1 MRHQGD
7 SHIQEQL
14 IGDTLS
20 EYLDRVNAWRDL
32 WPEVR
37 DRAPLRKRAAF
48 PPLLKALAAVAAV
61 SLIVVAALVQP
72 WSPSDPASHFLAV
85 AHAYDG
91 LFELE
96 TVRYRV
102 DGDDSFGQRY
112 VQLSQVDN
120 VKRVHYSAL
129 WLGTNST
136 DGRPSHEWAI
146 VDGKQYDREQLAFG
160 RDTTPIRIV
169 PLPSLSPQDLPAIRK
184 LAVLD
189 AGQRAQDQSTV
200 SQDVPLSPGEI
211 WVLSRETRG
220 WEPFG
225 DLGGLP
231 WGRQEIEERFDRVE
245 RIGEVEVDGQ
255 PAVHYRAE
263 REKKLSMS
271 QETATSQDGV
281 GRLLKNVYSGTD
293 ELRTLTDTLD
303 FWVEPEDG
311 RLIKA
316 DLTQIER
323 APTPPTDF
331 NERDWCQGLGEF
343 AEAEYIYRLASGPLD
358 HFLSFEEPE
367 DSDSYEPARVICWN
381 AGQTEG
387 RVVWGRN
394 LAEQIG
400 EDFWVQWTYTFTEF
414 NKPLSL
420 PDTLPENRR

>member
-7 SHIQEQL
+7 SHIQERL

-20 EYLDRVNAWRDL
+20 DYLGRVNAGRDL
-32 WPEVR
+32 WPGIR
-37 DRAPLRKRAAF
+37 DRAPLWKRAAF

-72 WSPSDPASHFLAV
+72 WFPPDSESHFLAV

-96 TVRYRV
+96 TVRYRL
-102 DGDDSFGQRY
+102 DGNDSFGQRF

-120 VKRVHYSAL
+120 VNRIHYSVL

-136 DGRPSHEWAI
+136 DGRRSHQWVI
-146 VDGKQYDREQLAFG
+146 VDGKQYDREQLALG
-160 RDTTPIRIV
+160 RDTTPMRIV
-169 PLPSLSPQDLPAIRK
+169 PLPSISPQDLPAIRK

-189 AGQRAQDQSTV
+189 AGQRVTDQPTP
-200 SQDVPLSPGEI
+200 SQDVALSPGEV

-231 WGRQEIEERFDRVE
+231 WGRQEVEERFDRVE
-245 RIGEVEVDGQ
+245 RIRIAEVDGQ

-263 REKKLSMS
+263 RERKLSMS
-271 QETATSQDGV
+271 QETAASHDGS

-303 FWVEPEDG
+303 LWG
-311 RLIKA
+311 RLGRRQDHQGGLDA
-316 DLTQIER
+316 GR
-323 APTPPTDF
+323 ASPSPSGRLQR
-331 NERDWCQGLGEF
+331 EGLVPGTRRVRGGGVYLPVDVGT
-343 AEAEYIYRLASGPLD
+343 AGP
-358 HFLSFEEPE
+358 FPE
-367 DSDSYEPARVICWN
+367 
-381 AGQTEG
+381 
-387 RVVWGRN
+387 
-394 LAEQIG
+394 L
-400 EDFWVQWTYTFTEF
+400 
-414 NKPLSL
+414 
-420 PDTLPENRR
+420 RRA

>member
-7 SHIQEQL
+7 SHIQERL

-20 EYLDRVNAWRDL
+20 DYLGRVNAGRDL
-32 WPEVR
+32 WPGIR

-61 SLIVVAALVQP
+61 SLIVVAAVVQP
-72 WSPSDPASHFLAV
+72 WFPPDSESHFIAV

-96 TVRYRV
+96 TVRYRL
-102 DGDDSFGQRY
+102 DGNDSFGQRF

-120 VKRVHYSAL
+120 VKRIHYSVL
-129 WLGTNST
+129 WLGTKST
-136 DGRPSHEWAI
+136 DGRPSHQWVI
-146 VDGKQYDREQLAFG
+146 VDGKQYDREQLALG
-160 RDTTPIRIV
+160 RDTTPMRIV
-169 PLPSLSPQDLPAIRK
+169 PLPSISPQDLPAIRK

-189 AGQRAQDQSTV
+189 AGQRVTDQPTP
-200 SQDVPLSPGEI
+200 SQDVALSPGEV

-231 WGRQEIEERFDRVE
+231 WGRQEVEERFDRVE
-245 RIGEVEVDGQ
+245 RIGIAEVDGQ

-271 QETATSQDGV
+271 QETAASHYGS

-303 FWVEPEDG
+303 LWVDSDDG
-311 RLIKA
+311 RIIKA
-316 DLTQIER
+316 DLMQAER
-323 APTPPTDF
+323 APTPSADF

-381 AGQTEG
+381 EGQTEG

-400 EDFWVQWTYTFTEF
+400 EDFWVQWTFTFTALNE
-414 NKPLSL
+414 PLSL
-420 PDTLPENRR
+420 PDTLP